1 MNIIEKLKE
10 TLSSVVPIM
19 AIVLLLALTVVPFP
33 LELTMRFLTGGLM
46 VVFGL
51 TLFLIGIDIGILPI
65 GERSG
70 AALTSKK
77 NLKILLS
84 VSFIIGFMVT
94 IAEPDIQVL
103 ATQIGNLSANVSKW
117 PL

>member
-33 LELTMRFLTGGLM
+33 LELTMRFLTRGLM

-77 NLKILLS
+77 NLKKMELTDYKDTCENCGRMERLVNYIW
-84 VSFIIGFMVT
+84 
-94 IAEPDIQVL
+94 EPDEEDE
-103 ATQIGNLSANVSKW
+103 
-117 PL
+117 